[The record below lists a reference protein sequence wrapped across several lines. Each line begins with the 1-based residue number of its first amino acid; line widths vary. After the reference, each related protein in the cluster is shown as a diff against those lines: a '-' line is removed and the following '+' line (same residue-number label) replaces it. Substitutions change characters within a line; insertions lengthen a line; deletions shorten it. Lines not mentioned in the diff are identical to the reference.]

1 MVGLEG
7 TIKKVVAFFRKFPEG
22 FRSGLVLNSKEN

>member
-7 TIKKVVAFFRKFPEG
+7 LIKVVAVFRKFPEG

>member
-7 TIKKVVAFFRKFPEG
+7 PIKVVAFFRKFLEE